1 MKLTQSMLRNII
13 KQQLTEA
20 MEANTWF
27 TQDQRHQNY
36 DTGNL
41 DSAAQKAYSEG
52 RRDGTMEERNTIA
65 EYLREQGEEELAA
78 IVANG
83 GARPY

>member
-1 MKLTQSMLRNII
+1 MKLTETQLRNLI
-13 KQQLTEA
+13 KQQITEA

-27 TQDQRHQNY
+27 TKDQRHKNY
-36 DTGNL
+36 EIGDL
-41 DSAAQKAYSEG
+41 DSATQKVYYEG
-52 RRDGTMEERNTIA
+52 HRDGIIEERNNIA
-65 EYLREQGEEELAA
+65 EYLREQGEEELAE

>member
-13 KQQLTEA
+13 KQQLVEG

-27 TQDQRHQNY
+27 TKDQRHNNY
-36 DTGNL
+36 DTSNL

-83 GARPY
+83 GAHPY

>member
-1 MKLTQSMLRNII
+1 MKLTESMLRNII
-13 KQQLTEA
+13 KQQLV
-20 MEANTWF
+20 EANAWF
-27 TQDQRHQNY
+27 TGDQRHKNF
-36 DTGNL
+36 DTSNL

-52 RRDGTMEERNTIA
+52 RRDGTMEERNNIA